1 LRAIPDV
8 RINLLCAVVVV
19 LLAVPVGGQEPRV
32 VRQRFEAGQFD
43 QVVAAADAGG
53 APSVVYLAVL
63 SQQKLGASDKALD
76 LARRLETLPED
87 SAWRWVGES
96 VAHLLEG
103 RVDLALAAARR
114 GVELDGRLVEAH
126 LQLGLVLAKQEAW
139 KEAAAA
145 FDRAAELD
153 PSYAYAYYYAGLMH
167 YRGGRPD
174 LMASRFERFLKL
186 APDAPERPEV
196 LQTMRAIRGR

>member
-1 LRAIPDV
+1 MDIDLRHI
-8 RINLLCAVVVV
+8 VVVV
-19 LLAVPVGGQEPRV
+19 ALLAVPVRAQEPRE
-32 VRQRFEAGQFD
+32 VRQLFEAGRFD
-43 QVVAAADAGG
+43 QVVAAAEAGG
-53 APSVVYLAVL
+53 APAIVYLAVL
-63 SQQKLGASDKALD
+63 SHQKLGASDRALD
-76 LARRLETLPED
+76 LARRLAELPED
-87 SAWRWVGES
+87 SVWRYVGES
-96 VAHLLEG
+96 VMHLIEG
-103 RVDLALAAARR
+103 RVGAALAAARR
-114 GVELDGRLVEAH
+114 AVELDGRLVEAH
-126 LQLGLVLAKQEAW
+126 LQLGLVLARQEAW

-174 LMASRFERFLKL
+174 LMAGRFERFLKL

>member
-1 LRAIPDV
+1 M
-8 RINLLCAVVVV
+8 RINPLHAVVVVV
-19 LLAVPVGGQEPRV
+19 LLAVPAGAQEPREI
-32 VRQRFEAGQFD
+32 RQLFEAGQFD
-43 QVVAAADAGG
+43 QVVAAADGG
-53 APSVVYLAVL
+53 AAPSVVYLAAL
-63 SQQKLGASDKALD
+63 SQQKLGAPDRALD
-76 LARRLETLPED
+76 FARRLTELPED
-87 SAWRWVGES
+87 SAWRFIGES
-96 VAHLLEG
+96 VVDLLEG
-103 RVDLALAAARR
+103 RIDPALAAARR
-114 GVELDGRLVEAH
+114 GVELDGRLVEAQ
-126 LQLGLVLAKQEAW
+126 LQLGLVLARQEAW

-174 LMASRFERFLKL
+174 LMANRFERFLKL